1 VRRSVVSFEDLQLE
15 DSARGVGEAKM
26 EAEPGQTDVLV
37 NHVESAIEEIN
48 SAVVAAS
55 ELGLTEV
62 EPWLEWISE
71 ELGDL
76 LLNLLQTPSQAEKLN
91 RAQ

>member
-1 VRRSVVSFEDLQLE
+1 
-15 DSARGVGEAKM
+15 M
-26 EAEPGQTDVLV
+26 EAQPGEMDALV

-55 ELGLTEV
+55 ELGLTDIG
-62 EPWLEWISE
+62 PWLEWISE

-76 LLNLLQTPSQAEKLN
+76 LLNHMRTPSHVEKPN
-91 RAQ
+91 REQ